1 MRGMVDVMHK
11 EEEEKLMQFKER
23 IDDKKIPHMLINES
37 ISHGLNKAKVD
48 KKPLRHRLI
57 FGIAAILIL
66 LVGCV
71 ATFWVVNPELLNDN
85 KGLKDA
91 INHEY
96 YQEINVSENIDGME
110 VTFNGAIVDEKSFV
124 LFYDIRTNEKFLE
137 VDMNDLEVTDE
148 QGNEI
153 DWSSFSYGTP
163 NYTEKGAK
171 QFDGKIEMSSTEKL
185 PTFDFIATFTLKGK
199 PVDGVFNNH
208 ENTFKI
214 PFSLDKKQIASK
226 KVYEIG
232 DTIEVEGQKVTFEQ
246 VEIYPIRAEL
256 FIHIDENNTKE
267 LLDFPDLKIVDERG
281 EEWGKIVNGVTA
293 TFPEDKEQII
303 YLLSNYFKEPAEL
316 YVVLSDIQAIDKTEQ
331 DVVVDLEKEEIV
343 QQPISKKLISFK
355 VNGNGLDFQLQHDE
369 VFPFGTFTTVKD
381 ETGNELDVISSSYSQ
396 REDGVAE
403 FSVQVKHLSEQ
414 SGLLY
419 LPLHYYPEW
428 ISTTEE
434 IKIRIK

>member
-153 DWSSFSYGTP
+153 DGFS
-163 NYTEKGAK
+163 
-171 QFDGKIEMSSTEKL
+171 
-185 PTFDFIATFTLKGK
+185 
-199 PVDGVFNNH
+199 
-208 ENTFKI
+208 
-214 PFSLDKKQIASK
+214 
-226 KVYEIG
+226 
-232 DTIEVEGQKVTFEQ
+232 
-246 VEIYPIRAEL
+246 IRL
-256 FIHIDENNTKE
+256 
-267 LLDFPDLKIVDERG
+267 VRS
-281 EEWGKIVNGVTA
+281 
-293 TFPEDKEQII
+293 
-303 YLLSNYFKEPAEL
+303 YLLL
-316 YVVLSDIQAIDKTEQ
+316 KTSHFIGYH
-331 DVVVDLEKEEIV
+331 KTV
-343 QQPISKKLISFK
+343 QNFFMI
-355 VNGNGLDFQLQHDE
+355 
-369 VFPFGTFTTVKD
+369 
-381 ETGNELDVISSSYSQ
+381 
-396 REDGVAE
+396 
-403 FSVQVKHLSEQ
+403 SEQ
-414 SGLLY
+414 MRSFRSRY
-419 LPLHYYPEW
+419 ERPR
-428 ISTTEE
+428 SN
-434 IKIRIK
+434 R